1 VSAGKLKINSGV
13 VIHIRCRS
21 QVEQVSWDNTV
32 TLIQDVKC
40 GPGQKVVMNLLRRAT
55 VSEDKRDRILAAW
68 GR

>member
-1 VSAGKLKINSGV
+1 MSAGKLKINSGV

-40 GPGQKVVMNLLRRAT
+40 GSGENVIFEFSPQGGHL
-55 VSEDKRDRILAAW
+55 
-68 GR
+68 